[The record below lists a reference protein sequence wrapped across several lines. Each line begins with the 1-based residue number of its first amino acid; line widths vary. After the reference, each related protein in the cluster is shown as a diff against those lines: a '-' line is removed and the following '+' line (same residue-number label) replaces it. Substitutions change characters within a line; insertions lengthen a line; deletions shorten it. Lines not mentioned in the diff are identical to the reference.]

1 LEPYTIS
8 LIRDQHAHVLEQHV
22 FEPNQVVSKE
32 TAYLI
37 THMMMD
43 VIQSGTGRRARSI
56 GLPLAGKTGT
66 TNSYRDAWF
75 IGYAPNLVTGVWVG
89 FDSLGTLG
97 KVESG
102 AHTAL
107 PIWKDFMG
115 KSLNL
120 LPIRTFT
127 VPDGIEFVE
136 VDQATG
142 TLVTEPSQ
150 ETTTEVFA
158 DGTVPQPPVRQPAD
172 PLDFYE
178 LDQLDEAVETH

>member
-1 LEPYTIS
+1 
-8 LIRDQHAHVLEQHV
+8 
-22 FEPNQVVSKE
+22 
-32 TAYLI
+32 
-37 THMMMD
+37 M
-43 VIQSGTGRRARSI
+43 
-56 GLPLAGKTGT
+56 LPFPSGKTSWARAST
-66 TNSYRDAWF
+66 S
-75 IGYAPNLVTGVWVG
+75 
-89 FDSLGTLG
+89 S
-97 KVESG
+97 
-102 AHTAL
+102 
-107 PIWKDFMG
+107 
-115 KSLNL
+115 
-120 LPIRTFT
+120 PIRTFT